1 MLTRAEEEEL
11 DDRLRNWGRWAADSE
26 HSGTNI
32 IYRMMLLSGEIK
44 LSPLEQAKVDLV
56 DALLVQRAWRSLP
69 QNPPRYNTAKWVL
82 AAHYAYP
89 RLTVK
94 RCCQGLHIRPR
105 EHEEL
110 LRLAKYMICQ
120 HAAKRLTV
128 L

>member
-1 MLTRAEEEEL
+1 M
-11 DDRLRNWGRWAADSE
+11 
-26 HSGTNI
+26 
-32 IYRMMLLSGEIK
+32 RMMLLSGEIK
-44 LSPLEQAKVDLV
+44 LSPLEQAKVDLA

-94 RCCQGLHIRPR
+94 RCCPGLHIRPR

-110 LRLAKYMICQ
+110 LRLAKYMIFNRLCQ
-120 HAAKRLTV
+120 HADKRLTV
-128 L
+128 LWLIHMHVYNYGC